1 MCCRPWGHKES
12 DTTWGLNNNNFPMAE
27 SWGGGLVPE
36 AALTEI
42 PLSQSGDQKPKIKVV
57 TGTHYSEAS
66 RRESIPCLFQLSLA
80 AGITWWSW
88 LMATPLQFLPL
99 SSITYS
105 PLTLIRT
112 HMGLRAHPATP
123 EWPHLKDLK
132 SLFHIRR
139 HSHHICMTNS
149 EMEKPF

>member
-1 MCCRPWGHKES
+1 
-12 DTTWGLNNNNFPMAE
+12 MAE

-123 EWPHLKDLK
+123 E
-132 SLFHIRR
+132 
-139 HSHHICMTNS
+139 
-149 EMEKPF
+149 